1 MSKDKPTDPAWD
13 WSQTYLTQTLER
25 DLPSGGRVTQ
35 LKIARLDGKEIIC
48 NWDVLQRIKND
59 VLGTHALAIEF
70 YPPDNL
76 VVNETNLRHL
86 WVFPESWF
94 SEASL
99 PLKPR

>member
-1 MSKDKPTDPAWD
+1 MKKDNPTDPAWD

-25 DLPSGGRVTQ
+25 DLPSGERITQ
-35 LKIARLDGKEIIC
+35 LKIARFDGKEIVG

-70 YPPDNL
+70 YPPDES

-86 WVFPESWF
+86 WVFPESLIK
-94 SEASL
+94 EAYL
-99 PLKPR
+99 PLKRR